1 MSYYV
6 EMDRIG
12 RESFGN
18 LFANPEFGQQVRAC
32 KDFKEARQKCML
44 ALSNAIIAAAEN
56 SPSLRQKHDV
66 TMLTPALIKD
76 IASTFVS
83 KNLKAIEDRLEEM
96 GFDTTPSPSPSWCS
110 LQ

>member
-12 RESFGN
+12 RESFGT

-32 KDFKEARQKCML
+32 KDFKEARQKCIL
-44 ALSNAIIAAAEN
+44 SLSNAITAAAE
-56 SPSLRQKHDV
+56 SSSSLRQKYDV
-66 TMLTPALIKD
+66 TVLPPALIKD

-83 KNLKAIEDRLEEM
+83 KNLRAIEDRLEEM
-96 GFDTTPSPSPSWCS
+96 GFDATPSPSPTWCS